1 MSWSCYI
8 LLCSINRTIY
18 SIFCTALSC
27 SNNPMQQ
34 LLINHLYIERIP
46 SIRGNSMIPNQW
58 YCVLESKEV
67 KKGKMIGVKRFGQ
80 DLLFWRTEKGT
91 ISCIKDQCAHRG
103 AALSGGKVTGDHFQC
118 PYHGLQYDTSGTC
131 VFIPSNGKA
140 ADVPPNFVVQSYPVR
155 EDYDFVW
162 VWWGNAKRADP
173 QLPLSFFKDIGDFS
187 YATFCDDWP
196 VHYSRAIENT
206 LDPAHLPFVHHN
218 TIGRGNKTLI
228 HGPLVEL
235 ESNEIKI
242 WVFSEVDKG
251 QVPLTP
257 EKMRNVKEDVFLH
270 FIFPNV
276 WCINIS
282 DNVRIVLA
290 FVPVDDKTT
299 TLYMRSYQGIIKIPG
314 LRTLAA
320 HLLNMSNRIILNQDK
335 RVVITQRPKKSAL
348 RMNENLVQADL
359 PIVYYRRRREELK
372 MAQTTVTTL

>member
-1 MSWSCYI
+1 
-8 LLCSINRTIY
+8 
-18 SIFCTALSC
+18 
-27 SNNPMQQ
+27 
-34 LLINHLYIERIP
+34 
-46 SIRGNSMIPNQW
+46 MIPNQW

-67 KKGKMIGVKRFGQ
+67 KKGKMMSVKRFGEE
-80 DLLFWRTEKGT
+80 LLFWRTQKGT
-91 ISCIKDQCAHRG
+91 VSCIKNQCAHRG
-103 AALSGGKVTGDHFQC
+103 AALSGGNVIGDHVQC

-155 EDYDFVW
+155 EDHDFIW
-162 VWWGNAKRADP
+162 VWWGNAKAAGP
-173 QLPLSFFKDIGDFS
+173 QLPPVPFFKDIDEPFS
-187 YATFCDDWP
+187 YATFCDVWP

-218 TIGRGNKTLI
+218 TIGRGNRTLI

-257 EKMRNVKEDVFLH
+257 EKTRKGREDVFLH
-270 FIFPNV
+270 FIFPNI
-276 WCINIS
+276 WQIKIS
-282 DNVRIVLA
+282 GNVRIVIA
-290 FVPVDDKTT
+290 FVPVDEETT
-299 TLYMRSYQGIIKIPG
+299 KLYVRSYQSMIRIPV

-320 HLLNMSNRIILNQDK
+320 HLLNMSNKIILNQDK
-335 RVVITQRPKKSAL
+335 RVVVTQKPKKSAL

-359 PIVYYRRRREELK
+359 PIIYYRRRREELK
-372 MAQTTVTTL
+372 MAQTTVINLQ